1 MSASNPV
8 VGGLRERVARL
19 LPRVTYRRALTREYR
34 QEIFRLRHDA
44 YLREGAITAQPGG
57 IFTDEV
63 DETEN
68 THLFGLHIDGKLM
81 SSIRISVTSLRSAD
95 IPTAHV
101 FPDVLEPEIDAG
113 KIIVDPTRFVVHHA
127 SSRLF
132 PELPYLTL
140 RVGWIAME
148 YFDADILL
156 AAVRSEH
163 VAFYRKFWN
172 TTCVAPPRDYPMLSK
187 PISLTMV
194 DYADAR
200 DAVHSRYP
208 FLASTSAERD
218 RVFGAK
224 IGPRGFERLDE
235 AGRAAAQFTYPVA

>member
-1 MSASNPV
+1 MSANNPV
-8 VGGLRERVARL
+8 VGGLRARVARL

-34 QEIFRLRHDA
+34 NEIFRLRHDA

-63 DETEN
+63 DEAEN
-68 THLFGLHIDGKLM
+68 THLFGLHVDGVLM
-81 SSIRISVTSLRSAD
+81 SSIRISVTSWRSAD

-113 KIIVDPTRFVVHHA
+113 KIIIDPTRFVVDHA

-140 RVGWIAME
+140 RLAWIAME
-148 YFDADILL
+148 YYDADILL

-194 DYADAR
+194 DYLESR
-200 DAVHSRYP
+200 ETVHSRYP
-208 FLASTSAERD
+208 FLASTSIERD

-224 IGPRGFERLDE
+224 TAKRRSEMFED
-235 AGRAAAQFTYPVA
+235 AGLVAHCASLTG